1 MKSII
6 IPVFNEEEMIM
17 QMYEK
22 LVPFLNNEDEV
33 LFINDGSTD
42 TTVNEIKSLIEKDR
56 RLKLINFS
64 RNFGHQP
71 AITAGLQYSEGDVV
85 IVMDCDL
92 QDPPELI
99 PELLKKWKEGYD
111 VVHCIRKKRKEPLFK
126 RVSYKLFYWLYTRLS
141 DFETLMDSGDFSL
154 MSRRVVNEINKMQ
167 EKAKFIRGLNLFVGF
182 RHTAIEYER
191 PGRFKGETKYNLI
204 KLIKLALDGIFS
216 FTTFPLRIMSFLG
229 FCLLLSSFIMIL
241 VLVYYKLSYKL
252 LLGHTMTY
260 VLILFFGG
268 INLFCF
274 GIIGEYIG
282 KIFYETKNRPF
293 YIVESFVNMGVNRK
307 DG

>member
-1 MKSII
+1 LKSIV
-6 IPVFNEEEMIM
+6 IPVFNEEEMIL
-17 QMYEK
+17 QMYEE

-85 IVMDCDL
+85 IIMDCDL

-99 PELLKKWKEGYD
+99 PALLKKWKEGYD
-111 VVHCIRKKRKEPLFK
+111 VVHCIRKKRKESLFK

-154 MSRRVVNEINKMQ
+154 MSRRVVNEINKM
-167 EKAKFIRGLNLFVGF
+167 EENAKFIRGLNLFVGF

-191 PGRFKGETKYNLI
+191 PGRFKGETKYSLI
-204 KLIKLALDGIFS
+204 KLVKLALDGIFS

-293 YIVESFVNMGVNRK
+293 YIVESFVNMGVNGK

>member
-1 MKSII
+1 MKSIV
-6 IPVFNEEEMIM
+6 IPVFNEEKMILP
-17 QMYEK
+17 MYEK

-71 AITAGLQYSEGDVV
+71 AITAGLKHSGGDVV

-99 PELLKKWKEGYD
+99 PELLKKWKGGYD
-111 VVHCIRKKRKEPLFK
+111 VVHCIRKKRKESLFK
-126 RVSYKLFYWLYTRLS
+126 RASYKLFYWLYTRLS

-204 KLIKLALDGIFS
+204 KLVKLALDGIFS

-293 YIVESFVNMGVNRK
+293 YIVESFVNMGVNGK

>member
-1 MKSII
+1 MKSIV
-6 IPVFNEEEMIM
+6 IPVFNEEEMIL

-111 VVHCIRKKRKEPLFK
+111 VVHCIRRKRKESLFK
-126 RVSYKLFYWLYTRLS
+126 RLSYKLFYWLYTRLS

-154 MSRRVVNEINKMQ
+154 MSRRVVNEINKME

-204 KLIKLALDGIFS
+204 KLVKLALDGIFS

>member
-1 MKSII
+1 MKSIV
-6 IPVFNEEEMIM
+6 IPVFNEEEMIL

-111 VVHCIRKKRKEPLFK
+111 VVHCIRKKRKESLFK

-154 MSRRVVNEINKMQ
+154 MSRRVVNEINKME

-204 KLIKLALDGIFS
+204 KLVKLALDGIFS

-282 KIFYETKNRPF
+282 KIFYETKKRPF

>member
-1 MKSII
+1 MKSIV
-6 IPVFNEEEMIM
+6 IPVFNEEEMIL

-154 MSRRVVNEINKMQ
+154 MSRRVVNEINKME

-204 KLIKLALDGIFS
+204 KLVKLALDGIFS

>member
-1 MKSII
+1 MKSIV
-6 IPVFNEEEMIM
+6 IPVFNEEEMIL
-17 QMYEK
+17 QMYEE

-204 KLIKLALDGIFS
+204 KLVKLALDGIFS